1 MWSSRSSSIT
11 RLCNNLSNTYLY
23 LKKMTEAAEALK
35 KAFEIR
41 KKYEHLGLME
51 SHDTLQQM
59 ANLANMLIIGNAL
72 AQARELL
79 NLYETLIS
87 EYENEECLD
96 YGFCQTMFGILCY
109 REGKATE
116 AERHLLSAETIIADV
131 IGTDND
137 YMKTVY
143 RYLFSLYTRW
153 KKPGLAQKYSEKL
166 VEINR
171 NIPKIT

>member
-1 MWSSRSSSIT
+1 M
-11 RLCNNLSNTYLY
+11 
-23 LKKMTEAAEALK
+23 KEAAEALK

-59 ANLANMLIIGNAL
+59 ANLANMLIIGNEL

-79 NLYETLIS
+79 NLYESLIS

-116 AERHLLSAETIIADV
+116 GERHLLSAETIIAD
-131 IGTDND
+131 IMGTDND

-143 RYLFSLYTRW
+143 RYLHSLYIRW
-153 KKPGLAQKYSEKL
+153 KKPALAQKYKGKYLESSKNKL
-166 VEINR
+166 
-171 NIPKIT
+171 KISP